1 VATSLT
7 IEILTDAAKA
17 VSGINQIDSKTQS
30 LGSTMKGVGGAIAG
44 AFSTKEIIGFAQTAL
59 TAGLALKGAMK
70 NVGLVFGEA
79 GAGVKA
85 WGETAAGAFGM
96 TASAA
101 DEAAAKVGV
110 ALTGFG
116 LSQQEAATYS
126 EKLVQR
132 SAELAKVMG
141 VDQAEVLAR
150 VSAAMRGRTAGLK
163 DYGVQVAKGA
173 DATAILNAFMDQTSQ
188 YSGRAD
194 TAMGEFHATMGN
206 LTEQIGMALIPV
218 LNALLP
224 LFQWVADWATNNK
237 AAFTAIVLIVGG
249 LALAFSVATVAAG
262 IFGAVT
268 WATLWPILAVV
279 GGVVALIAVIIL
291 VTKYWGDL
299 VQWFKDGWHAVQD
312 FVASLGI
319 LVLAFGPLGAAILVV
334 ENFGKAW
341 DTVRGIIDKVVGV
354 IQKVVEA
361 VGNAANKVGEFLSHI
376 PHIPGLNIPGVTGAA
391 APAGASAYGV
401 SPFAP
406 VVFAPQITFTGDV
419 GDPVLAGRR
428 IVAALEA
435 WTAANGRRRVAAL
448 VGP

>member
-17 VSGINQIDSKTQS
+17 VSGINSIDKKTSS
-30 LGSTMKGVGGAIAG
+30 LGQTMKGVGGAIAG
-44 AFSTKEIIGFAQTAL
+44 AFSTKEILGFAQSAL
-59 TAGLALKGAMK
+59 GAGLALKGAMK
-70 NVGLVFGEA
+70 NVNLVFGEA
-79 GAGVKA
+79 AGGVKA

-116 LSQQEAATYS
+116 MSQQQAATAS
-126 EKLVQR
+126 EQLVQR
-132 SAELAKVMG
+132 SAELAKVLG

-150 VSAAMRGRTAGLK
+150 VQAAMRGRTAGLK
-163 DYGVQVAKGA
+163 DYGVQVAKGS
-173 DATAILNAFMDQTSQ
+173 DATAIFNAFMDQTSQ

-224 LFQWVADWATNNK
+224 IFQWLANWATTHK
-237 AAFTAIVLIVGG
+237 ATFTAIVLVVGA
-249 LALAFSVATVAAG
+249 LALAFSIAATAASILAVAQLSVLWPVLLVAAG
-262 IFGAVT
+262 I
-268 WATLWPILAVV
+268 
-279 GGVVALIAVIIL
+279 VALIAVVVL
-291 VTKYWGDL
+291 VIKYWGDL
-299 VQWFKDGWHAVQD
+299 VGWLNTAWTAVTN
-312 FVASLGI
+312 FVSSLGI

-334 ENFGKAW
+334 EHFGQAW
-341 DTVRGIIDKVVGV
+341 NAVKTAVDAVVGAIEKVVN
-354 IQKVVEA
+354 A
-361 VGNAANKVGEFLSHI
+361 VGGAAGKLGDFLSHI
-376 PHIPGLNIPGVTGAA
+376 PHIPGLNIPGVTAAGAGPSATASAA
-391 APAGASAYGV
+391 A
-401 SPFAP
+401 AP

-428 IVAALEA
+428 IVAALEQ

-448 VGP
+448 VAP